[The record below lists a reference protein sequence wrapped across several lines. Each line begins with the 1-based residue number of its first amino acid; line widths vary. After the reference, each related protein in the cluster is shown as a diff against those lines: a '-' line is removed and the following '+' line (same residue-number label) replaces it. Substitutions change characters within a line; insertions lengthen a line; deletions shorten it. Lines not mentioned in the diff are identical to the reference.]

1 MSKSKKFVLLDDA
14 SDFLQVLSS
23 DDELSKRIAA
33 ALESRIAREFFN
45 EEERPKQGKKSKKGG
60 TK

>member
-23 DDELSKRIAA
+23 DDELSKRITA
-33 ALESRIAREFFN
+33 ALERRIAKEFM
-45 EEERPKQGKKSKKGG
+45 EERPKQGKKSKKGG

>member
-1 MSKSKKFVLLDDA
+1 MSKSVKVNDWIE
-14 SDFLQVLSS
+14 VLSS

-33 ALESRIAREFFN
+33 ALERRIAKEFM
-45 EEERPKQGKKSKKGG
+45 EERPKQGKKSKKGG